1 MSKITVSI
9 TFDRQEIIDNL
20 PYALICDV
28 VHGHMWTTRER
39 KAFEQ
44 LFIGEEKEIADKI
57 VKQSYKWRI
66 KTGVPDSITITAQE
80 YKIWM
85 ILADFCSR

>member
-1 MSKITVSI
+1 MPKVSVLI
-9 TFDRQEIIDNL
+9 TFNRQDIINNL

-28 VHGHMWTTRER
+28 VHGDTWSTRER

-44 LFIGEEKEIADKI
+44 LFTGEEKEMADKI
-57 VKQSYKWRI
+57 VRQAYKWRI
-66 KTGVPDSITITAQE
+66 KTGVPDSITLTTQE